1 MGVIEYYLLFAF
13 STSFTAC
20 YLWFYPLLQKARS
33 NNVENGFTKN
43 PKLSIFIYIII
54 STIVAPFLVLP
65 LLFTK
70 YAEAFERGLSKEILK
85 QD

>member
-1 MGVIEYYLLFAF
+1 MGIIEYYLLFAF
-13 STSFTAC
+13 STSITAC
-20 YLWFYPLLQKARS
+20 YIWFYPLLQKARH

-43 PKLSIFIYIII
+43 PKLSIVVYILV
-54 STIVAPFLVLP
+54 STVVAPLLVLP